1 VVSIPRGSST
11 AVVER
16 LARQLNEAAAVLGN
30 RSISEP
36 PAWLTRDY
44 AMSVFGLTPVE
55 IWTESLRD
63 IASLTN
69 ELTTMAGSLSTRIAA
84 LGTSEMEREV
94 VAQLDRWILEERS
107 GAWQQ
112 DCGYQGIASLLRT
125 AHEMLRSADTQWD
138 VELGP
143 PAGPYDYFLENPYHL
158 VAGSY
163 LAAIGC
169 VSGAIQLLRAVDA
182 ELTLVEYT
190 TAKVVVSR

>member
-1 VVSIPRGSST
+1 
-11 AVVER
+11 VER
-16 LARQLNEAAAVLGN
+16 LARQLVEDAALLGD

-44 AMSVFGLTPVE
+44 AMSVFGQTPVE
-55 IWTESLRD
+55 IWSESLRD
-63 IASLTN
+63 IASLAH
-69 ELTTMAGSLSTRIAA
+69 ELITLAENLNARISA

-125 AHEMLRSADTQWD
+125 AHEMLRSAEKQWD

-143 PAGPYDYFLENPYHL
+143 PAGPYDYFLENPYHM

-182 ELTLVEYT
+182 EVTLVEH
-190 TAKVVVSR
+190 ASAGVVVSH